1 MNKKKLLAILLSGA
15 MALSLAACGSDTSND
30 TTTDTSGDGA
40 ATAGNYTVGICQQM
54 QHAALDEATQGF
66 QDKLTELVTAAGG
79 TVEFDPQNASGESS
93 NAATIINGFVSSGVD
108 LIMANGTTS
117 LQAAQAGT
125 TDIPIL
131 GTSITDYATALQ
143 MENWT
148 GTSGTNISGTTDLA
162 PLEDQAQM
170 LLDLFPDA
178 QNVGLLYCSAEPNSV
193 YQVNI
198 VREYLEGQ
206 GLTCTDYTVDD
217 YVFASD
223 YSGSQQ
229 AVSAYVK
236 TLAKTDADAAGPL
249 AGHLRAAAAAT
260 DDASRADEL
269 SQAASI
275 CQDTSAAIDGLA
287 LPGAADI
294 TGASADDIL
303 EHLTEGRDAT
313 RRRWDKLAQ
322 LVAVLASPEGHTS
335 SELSDLDNDAGDVTD
350 PAIDLTRALAT
361 SASDK

>member
-1 MNKKKLLAILLSGA
+1 MDENSTQQPADAPQPAPAQTPQPQPSPASAPQPAPAPQPQPSVIESASATTSSDNHAGAAPYVIVAAALAVLVA
-15 MALSLAACGSDTSND
+15 FSLALANLVSAVGEGIGGAYDEDSYDSFD
-30 TTTDTSGDGA
+30 YDGL
-40 ATAGNYTVGICQQM
+40 
-54 QHAALDEATQGF
+54 LD
-66 QDKLTELVTAAGG
+66 DLDDL
-79 TVEFDPQNASGESS
+79 DPQGSTGH
-93 NAATIINGFVSSGVD
+93 D
-108 LIMANGTTS
+108 L
-117 LQAAQAGT
+117 
-125 TDIPIL
+125 
-131 GTSITDYATALQ
+131 TA
-143 MENWT
+143 
-148 GTSGTNISGTTDLA
+148 D
-162 PLEDQAQM
+162 
-170 LLDLFPDA
+170 
-178 QNVGLLYCSAEPNSV
+178 NVFDVE
-193 YQVNI
+193 
-198 VREYLEGQ
+198 
-206 GLTCTDYTVDD
+206 LTCTDYTVDD

-236 TLAKTDADAAGPL
+236 ALAKTDADAAGQL

-294 TGASADDIL
+294 TGGSADDIL
-303 EHLTEGRDAT
+303 EHLTEGRDAP

>member
-1 MNKKKLLAILLSGA
+1 MDENSTQQPADAPQPAPAQTPQPQPSPASAPQPAPASQPQPSVIESASATTSSDNHAGA
-15 MALSLAACGSDTSND
+15 VPYVIVA
-30 TTTDTSGDGA
+30 
-40 ATAGNYTVGICQQM
+40 
-54 QHAALDEATQGF
+54 AALAVLVA
-66 QDKLTELVTAAGG
+66 LTLALANLVTAVGEGIGDAYD
-79 TVEFDPQNASGESS
+79 EDSYDSFDYDSLLDDLDDLDPQGSTGH
-93 NAATIINGFVSSGVD
+93 D
-108 LIMANGTTS
+108 L
-117 LQAAQAGT
+117 
-125 TDIPIL
+125 
-131 GTSITDYATALQ
+131 TA
-143 MENWT
+143 
-148 GTSGTNISGTTDLA
+148 D
-162 PLEDQAQM
+162 
-170 LLDLFPDA
+170 
-178 QNVGLLYCSAEPNSV
+178 NVFDVE
-193 YQVNI
+193 
-198 VREYLEGQ
+198 
-206 GLTCTDYTVDD
+206 LTCTDYTVDD

-229 AVSAYVK
+229 AVSTYVK
-236 TLAKTDADAAGPL
+236 ALAKTDADAAGQL

-275 CQDTSAAIDGLA
+275 CQDTSAAIDGLT

-294 TGASADDIL
+294 TGGSAA
-303 EHLTEGRDAT
+303 EGRDAT

>member
-1 MNKKKLLAILLSGA
+1 MDENSMQQPADAPQPTTQPAPAQTPQPQPSPASAPQSAPAPQPQPSVIESASATTSSDNHAGAAPYVIVAAALAVLV
-15 MALSLAACGSDTSND
+15 ALSLALANLVSAVGEGI
-30 TTTDTSGDGA
+30 GDDAYDEDYYDSFDYDGF
-40 ATAGNYTVGICQQM
+40 
-54 QHAALDEATQGF
+54 LD
-66 QDKLTELVTAAGG
+66 DLDDL
-79 TVEFDPQNASGESS
+79 DPQGSTGH
-93 NAATIINGFVSSGVD
+93 D
-108 LIMANGTTS
+108 L
-117 LQAAQAGT
+117 
-125 TDIPIL
+125 
-131 GTSITDYATALQ
+131 TA
-143 MENWT
+143 
-148 GTSGTNISGTTDLA
+148 D
-162 PLEDQAQM
+162 
-170 LLDLFPDA
+170 
-178 QNVGLLYCSAEPNSV
+178 NVFDVE
-193 YQVNI
+193 
-198 VREYLEGQ
+198 
-206 GLTCTDYTVDD
+206 LTCTDYTVDD

-229 AVSAYVK
+229 AVSVYVK
-236 TLAKTDADAAGPL
+236 ALAKTDADAAGQL

-294 TGASADDIL
+294 TGGSADDIL

>member
-1 MNKKKLLAILLSGA
+1 MDENSMQQPADAPQPTTQPAPAQTPQPQPSPASAPQPAPAPQPQPSVIESASATTSSDNHAGAAPYVIVAAVLAVLV
-15 MALSLAACGSDTSND
+15 ALSLALANLVSAVGEGI
-30 TTTDTSGDGA
+30 GDAYDEDYYDSFDYDGL
-40 ATAGNYTVGICQQM
+40 
-54 QHAALDEATQGF
+54 LD
-66 QDKLTELVTAAGG
+66 DL
-79 TVEFDPQNASGESS
+79 DPQGSTGH
-93 NAATIINGFVSSGVD
+93 D
-108 LIMANGTTS
+108 L
-117 LQAAQAGT
+117 
-125 TDIPIL
+125 
-131 GTSITDYATALQ
+131 TA
-143 MENWT
+143 
-148 GTSGTNISGTTDLA
+148 D
-162 PLEDQAQM
+162 
-170 LLDLFPDA
+170 
-178 QNVGLLYCSAEPNSV
+178 NVFDVE
-193 YQVNI
+193 
-198 VREYLEGQ
+198 
-206 GLTCTDYTVDD
+206 LTCTDYTVDD

-236 TLAKTDADAAGPL
+236 ALAKTDADAAGQL

-275 CQDTSAAIDGLA
+275 CQDTSAAIDGLT

-294 TGASADDIL
+294 TGGSADDIL

-313 RRRWDKLAQ
+313 SRRWDKLAQ

>member
-1 MNKKKLLAILLSGA
+1 MNENSTQQPADAPQPTPQPAPAQTPQPQPSPASAPQPAPAPQPQPSVIESA
-15 MALSLAACGSDTSND
+15 SATTSPDNHAGVAPD
-30 TTTDTSGDGA
+30 GRRTTTHTVLVALTLALANLVSAVGEGIGDAYDEDHYDSFDYDGL
-40 ATAGNYTVGICQQM
+40 
-54 QHAALDEATQGF
+54 LDDLDG
-66 QDKLTELVTAAGG
+66 L
-79 TVEFDPQNASGESS
+79 DPQGSTGH
-93 NAATIINGFVSSGVD
+93 D
-108 LIMANGTTS
+108 L
-117 LQAAQAGT
+117 
-125 TDIPIL
+125 
-131 GTSITDYATALQ
+131 TA
-143 MENWT
+143 
-148 GTSGTNISGTTDLA
+148 D
-162 PLEDQAQM
+162 
-170 LLDLFPDA
+170 
-178 QNVGLLYCSAEPNSV
+178 NVFDVE
-193 YQVNI
+193 
-198 VREYLEGQ
+198 
-206 GLTCTDYTVDD
+206 LTCTDYTVDD

-229 AVSAYVK
+229 TVSTYVK
-236 TLAKTDADAAGPL
+236 ALAKTDADAAGQL

-275 CQDTSAAIDGLA
+275 CQDASAAIDGLA

-294 TGASADDIL
+294 TGGSADDIL

-335 SELSDLDNDAGDVTD
+335 SELSDLDNDAGNVTD

>member
-1 MNKKKLLAILLSGA
+1 MDENSTQQPADAPQPTTRPAPAQTPQPQPSPASAPQPAPAPQPQPSVIESASATTSSDNHAGAMPYVIVAATLAVL
-15 MALSLAACGSDTSND
+15 MALSLALANLVSAVGEGI
-30 TTTDTSGDGA
+30 GDAYDEDYYDSFDYDGLLED
-40 ATAGNYTVGICQQM
+40 
-54 QHAALDEATQGF
+54 LD
-66 QDKLTELVTAAGG
+66 DL
-79 TVEFDPQNASGESS
+79 DPQGSTGH
-93 NAATIINGFVSSGVD
+93 D
-108 LIMANGTTS
+108 LTADNVF
-117 LQAAQAGT
+117 
-125 TDIPIL
+125 DI
-131 GTSITDYATALQ
+131 
-143 MENWT
+143 E
-148 GTSGTNISGTTDLA
+148 
-162 PLEDQAQM
+162 
-170 LLDLFPDA
+170 
-178 QNVGLLYCSAEPNSV
+178 
-193 YQVNI
+193 
-198 VREYLEGQ
+198 
-206 GLTCTDYTVDD
+206 LTCTDYTVDD

-236 TLAKTDADAAGPL
+236 ALAKTDADAAGQL

-275 CQDTSAAIDGLA
+275 CQDASAAIDGLT

-294 TGASADDIL
+294 TGDSADDIL

>member
-1 MNKKKLLAILLSGA
+1 MNKKKLLAVLLSGA

-143 MENWT
+143 MENWS

-206 GLTCTDYTVDD
+206 GLTCTDYTFSDSND
-217 YVFASD
+217 LASVTQTACASSD
-223 YSGSQQ
+223 VIYIP
-229 AVSAYVK
+229 
-236 TLAKTDADAAGPL
+236 TDN
-249 AGHLRAAAAAT
+249 T
-260 DDASRADEL
+260 
-269 SQAASI
+269 AASYASTI
-275 CQDTSAAIDGLA
+275 HNVVVPAGV
-287 LPGAADI
+287 PVI
-294 TGASADDIL
+294 TGDTGICS
-303 EHLTEGRDAT
+303 GCG
-313 RRRWDKLAQ
+313 
-322 LVAVLASPEGHTS
+322 VAVLGIDYYELGQITGEMAYEILVEG
-335 SELSDLDNDAGDVTD
+335 AD
-350 PAIDLTRALAT
+350 PATMEVRSAPTPTKMYNPSICEELGITPPEDYTALE
-361 SASDK
+361 S

>member
-1 MNKKKLLAILLSGA
+1 MDENNTQQPADAPQPAPAQTPQPQPSPASAPQPAPAPQPQPSVIESA
-15 MALSLAACGSDTSND
+15 SATTSSDNHA
-30 TTTDTSGDGA
+30 GA
-40 ATAGNYTVGICQQM
+40 APYVIVA
-54 QHAALDEATQGF
+54 AALTVLVALTLALANLVSAVGEGIGDAYDEDYYDSFDYDGLL
-66 QDKLTELVTAAGG
+66 DDLDDL
-79 TVEFDPQNASGESS
+79 DPQGSTGH
-93 NAATIINGFVSSGVD
+93 D
-108 LIMANGTTS
+108 L
-117 LQAAQAGT
+117 
-125 TDIPIL
+125 
-131 GTSITDYATALQ
+131 TA
-143 MENWT
+143 
-148 GTSGTNISGTTDLA
+148 D
-162 PLEDQAQM
+162 
-170 LLDLFPDA
+170 
-178 QNVGLLYCSAEPNSV
+178 NVFDVE
-193 YQVNI
+193 
-198 VREYLEGQ
+198 
-206 GLTCTDYTVDD
+206 LTCTDYTVDD

-236 TLAKTDADAAGPL
+236 ALAKTDADAAGQL

-294 TGASADDIL
+294 TGGSADDIL
-303 EHLTEGRDAT
+303 EHLTDGRDAT
-313 RRRWDKLAQ
+313 RRRWDNLAQ

>member
-1 MNKKKLLAILLSGA
+1 MDENSTQQPADAPQPTTQPAPAQTPQPQPSPASAPQPAPAPQPQPSVIESASATTSSDNHAGA
-15 MALSLAACGSDTSND
+15 MPYVIVA
-30 TTTDTSGDGA
+30 
-40 ATAGNYTVGICQQM
+40 
-54 QHAALDEATQGF
+54 AALAVLVALTLALANLVSAVGEGIGDAYDEDSYDGF
-66 QDKLTELVTAAGG
+66 DYDGLLDDLDDL
-79 TVEFDPQNASGESS
+79 DPQGSTGH
-93 NAATIINGFVSSGVD
+93 D
-108 LIMANGTTS
+108 L
-117 LQAAQAGT
+117 
-125 TDIPIL
+125 
-131 GTSITDYATALQ
+131 TA
-143 MENWT
+143 
-148 GTSGTNISGTTDLA
+148 D
-162 PLEDQAQM
+162 
-170 LLDLFPDA
+170 
-178 QNVGLLYCSAEPNSV
+178 NVFDVE
-193 YQVNI
+193 
-198 VREYLEGQ
+198 
-206 GLTCTDYTVDD
+206 LTCTDYTVDD

-236 TLAKTDADAAGPL
+236 TLAKTDADAAGQL

-294 TGASADDIL
+294 TGGSADDIL

-313 RRRWDKLAQ
+313 RRRWDNLAQ
-322 LVAVLASPEGHTS
+322 LVAVLTSPEGHTS

>member
-1 MNKKKLLAILLSGA
+1 MDENSTQQPADAPQPTPQPAPAQTPQPQPSPASAPQPAPTPQPQPSVIESA
-15 MALSLAACGSDTSND
+15 SATTSSDNHA
-30 TTTDTSGDGA
+30 GA
-40 ATAGNYTVGICQQM
+40 APYVIVA
-54 QHAALDEATQGF
+54 AALAVLVALTLALANLVSAVGEGIGDAYDEDSYDSFDYDGLL
-66 QDKLTELVTAAGG
+66 DDLDDL
-79 TVEFDPQNASGESS
+79 DPQGSTGH
-93 NAATIINGFVSSGVD
+93 D
-108 LIMANGTTS
+108 L
-117 LQAAQAGT
+117 
-125 TDIPIL
+125 
-131 GTSITDYATALQ
+131 TA
-143 MENWT
+143 
-148 GTSGTNISGTTDLA
+148 D
-162 PLEDQAQM
+162 
-170 LLDLFPDA
+170 
-178 QNVGLLYCSAEPNSV
+178 NVFDVE
-193 YQVNI
+193 
-198 VREYLEGQ
+198 
-206 GLTCTDYTVDD
+206 LTCTDYTVDG

-236 TLAKTDADAAGPL
+236 ALAKTDADAAGQL

-287 LPGAADI
+287 LPSAADI
-294 TGASADDIL
+294 TGGSADDIL

>member
-1 MNKKKLLAILLSGA
+1 MDENSTQQPASAQTPQPQPSPASAPQPAPASQPQPSVIESASATTSSDNHAGA
-15 MALSLAACGSDTSND
+15 MPYVIVA
-30 TTTDTSGDGA
+30 
-40 ATAGNYTVGICQQM
+40 
-54 QHAALDEATQGF
+54 AALAVLVALTLALANLVSAVGEGIGDAYDEDYYDSFDYDGLL
-66 QDKLTELVTAAGG
+66 DDLDDL
-79 TVEFDPQNASGESS
+79 DPQGSTGH
-93 NAATIINGFVSSGVD
+93 D
-108 LIMANGTTS
+108 L
-117 LQAAQAGT
+117 
-125 TDIPIL
+125 
-131 GTSITDYATALQ
+131 TA
-143 MENWT
+143 
-148 GTSGTNISGTTDLA
+148 D
-162 PLEDQAQM
+162 
-170 LLDLFPDA
+170 
-178 QNVGLLYCSAEPNSV
+178 NVFDVE
-193 YQVNI
+193 
-198 VREYLEGQ
+198 
-206 GLTCTDYTVDD
+206 LTCTDYTVDD

-236 TLAKTDADAAGPL
+236 ALAKTDADAAGQL

-294 TGASADDIL
+294 TGGSADDIL

-313 RRRWDKLAQ
+313 RRRWDNLAQ

>member
-1 MNKKKLLAILLSGA
+1 MDENSTQQPADAPQPTPQPAPAQTPQPQPSPASAPQSAPAPQPQPSVIESASATTSSDNHAGAAPYVIVAAALAVLV
-15 MALSLAACGSDTSND
+15 ALSLALANLVSAVGEGI
-30 TTTDTSGDGA
+30 GDAYNEDYYDSFG
-40 ATAGNYTVGICQQM
+40 YDSL
-54 QHAALDEATQGF
+54 LD
-66 QDKLTELVTAAGG
+66 DLDDL
-79 TVEFDPQNASGESS
+79 DPQES
-93 NAATIINGFVSSGVD
+93 TRYD
-108 LIMANGTTS
+108 L
-117 LQAAQAGT
+117 
-125 TDIPIL
+125 
-131 GTSITDYATALQ
+131 TA
-143 MENWT
+143 
-148 GTSGTNISGTTDLA
+148 D
-162 PLEDQAQM
+162 
-170 LLDLFPDA
+170 
-178 QNVGLLYCSAEPNSV
+178 NVFDVE
-193 YQVNI
+193 
-198 VREYLEGQ
+198 
-206 GLTCTDYTVDD
+206 LTCTDYTVDD

-236 TLAKTDADAAGPL
+236 ALAKTDADAAGQL

-294 TGASADDIL
+294 TGGSADDIL

>member
-1 MNKKKLLAILLSGA
+1 MDENSTQQPADAPQPAPAQTPQPQPSPASAPQPAPAPQPQPSVIESA
-15 MALSLAACGSDTSND
+15 SATTSSDNHA
-30 TTTDTSGDGA
+30 GA
-40 ATAGNYTVGICQQM
+40 APYVIVA
-54 QHAALDEATQGF
+54 AALTVLVALTLALANLVSAVGEGIGDAYDEDYYDSFDYDGLL
-66 QDKLTELVTAAGG
+66 DDLDDL
-79 TVEFDPQNASGESS
+79 DPQGSTGH
-93 NAATIINGFVSSGVD
+93 D
-108 LIMANGTTS
+108 L
-117 LQAAQAGT
+117 
-125 TDIPIL
+125 
-131 GTSITDYATALQ
+131 TA
-143 MENWT
+143 
-148 GTSGTNISGTTDLA
+148 D
-162 PLEDQAQM
+162 
-170 LLDLFPDA
+170 
-178 QNVGLLYCSAEPNSV
+178 NVFDVE
-193 YQVNI
+193 
-198 VREYLEGQ
+198 
-206 GLTCTDYTVDD
+206 LTCTDYTVDD

-236 TLAKTDADAAGPL
+236 ALAKTDADAAGQL

-294 TGASADDIL
+294 TGGSADDIL
-303 EHLTEGRDAT
+303 EHLTDGRDAT
-313 RRRWDKLAQ
+313 RRRWDNLAQ

>member
-1 MNKKKLLAILLSGA
+1 MDENSTQQPADAPQPTPQPAPAQTPQPKPSPASAPQPSVIESASATTSSDNHAGA
-15 MALSLAACGSDTSND
+15 TPYVIVA
-30 TTTDTSGDGA
+30 
-40 ATAGNYTVGICQQM
+40 
-54 QHAALDEATQGF
+54 AALAV
-66 QDKLTELVTAAGG
+66 LVTLTLALANLVSAVGEG
-79 TVEFDPQNASGESS
+79 IGDAYDEDSYDSFDYDGLLDDLDDLDPQGSTGH
-93 NAATIINGFVSSGVD
+93 D
-108 LIMANGTTS
+108 L
-117 LQAAQAGT
+117 
-125 TDIPIL
+125 
-131 GTSITDYATALQ
+131 TA
-143 MENWT
+143 
-148 GTSGTNISGTTDLA
+148 D
-162 PLEDQAQM
+162 
-170 LLDLFPDA
+170 
-178 QNVGLLYCSAEPNSV
+178 NVFDVE
-193 YQVNI
+193 
-198 VREYLEGQ
+198 
-206 GLTCTDYTVDD
+206 LTCTDYTVDD

-236 TLAKTDADAAGPL
+236 ALAKTDADAAGQL

-294 TGASADDIL
+294 TGGSADDIL

-322 LVAVLASPEGHTS
+322 LVAILASPEGHTS
-335 SELSDLDNDAGDVTD
+335 SELFDLDNDAGDVTD

>member
-1 MNKKKLLAILLSGA
+1 MDDNSTQQPADAPQPTPQPAPAQTPQPQPSPASAPQPAPAPQPQPSVIESASATTSSDNHAGA
-15 MALSLAACGSDTSND
+15 MPYVIVAAALAVLVALSLALANLVSAVGESI
-30 TTTDTSGDGA
+30 GDAYDEDSYDSFDYDGL
-40 ATAGNYTVGICQQM
+40 
-54 QHAALDEATQGF
+54 LD
-66 QDKLTELVTAAGG
+66 DLDDL
-79 TVEFDPQNASGESS
+79 DPQGSTGH
-93 NAATIINGFVSSGVD
+93 D
-108 LIMANGTTS
+108 L
-117 LQAAQAGT
+117 
-125 TDIPIL
+125 
-131 GTSITDYATALQ
+131 TA
-143 MENWT
+143 
-148 GTSGTNISGTTDLA
+148 D
-162 PLEDQAQM
+162 
-170 LLDLFPDA
+170 
-178 QNVGLLYCSAEPNSV
+178 NVFDVE
-193 YQVNI
+193 
-198 VREYLEGQ
+198 
-206 GLTCTDYTVDD
+206 LTCTDYTVDD

-236 TLAKTDADAAGPL
+236 ALAKTDADAAGQL

-294 TGASADDIL
+294 TGGSADDIL

>member
-1 MNKKKLLAILLSGA
+1 MDENSTQQPADAPQPAPAQTPQPQPSPASAPQPAPAPQPQPSVIESA
-15 MALSLAACGSDTSND
+15 SATTSSDNHA
-30 TTTDTSGDGA
+30 GA
-40 ATAGNYTVGICQQM
+40 APYVIVA
-54 QHAALDEATQGF
+54 AALAVLVALTLALANLVSAVGEGIGDAYDEDYYDSF
-66 QDKLTELVTAAGG
+66 DYDSLLDDLDDL
-79 TVEFDPQNASGESS
+79 DPQGSTGH
-93 NAATIINGFVSSGVD
+93 D
-108 LIMANGTTS
+108 L
-117 LQAAQAGT
+117 
-125 TDIPIL
+125 
-131 GTSITDYATALQ
+131 TA
-143 MENWT
+143 
-148 GTSGTNISGTTDLA
+148 D
-162 PLEDQAQM
+162 
-170 LLDLFPDA
+170 
-178 QNVGLLYCSAEPNSV
+178 NVFDVE
-193 YQVNI
+193 
-198 VREYLEGQ
+198 
-206 GLTCTDYTVDD
+206 LTCTDYTVDD

-236 TLAKTDADAAGPL
+236 ALAKTDADAAGQL

-260 DDASRADEL
+260 DDASRTDEL

-275 CQDTSAAIDGLA
+275 CQDTSTAIDGLA

-294 TGASADDIL
+294 TGGSADDIL

-313 RRRWDKLAQ
+313 SRRWDKLAQ

>member
-1 MNKKKLLAILLSGA
+1 MDENSTQQPADAPQPAPAQTPQPQPSPASAPQPAPAPQPQPSVIESA
-15 MALSLAACGSDTSND
+15 SATTSSDNHA
-30 TTTDTSGDGA
+30 GA
-40 ATAGNYTVGICQQM
+40 APYVIVA
-54 QHAALDEATQGF
+54 AALAVLVALTLALANLVSAVGEGIGDAYDEDYYDSF
-66 QDKLTELVTAAGG
+66 DYDSLLDDLDDL
-79 TVEFDPQNASGESS
+79 DPQGSTGH
-93 NAATIINGFVSSGVD
+93 D
-108 LIMANGTTS
+108 L
-117 LQAAQAGT
+117 
-125 TDIPIL
+125 
-131 GTSITDYATALQ
+131 TA
-143 MENWT
+143 
-148 GTSGTNISGTTDLA
+148 D
-162 PLEDQAQM
+162 
-170 LLDLFPDA
+170 
-178 QNVGLLYCSAEPNSV
+178 NVFDVE
-193 YQVNI
+193 
-198 VREYLEGQ
+198 
-206 GLTCTDYTVDD
+206 LTCTDYTVDD

-236 TLAKTDADAAGPL
+236 ALAKTDADAAGQL

-260 DDASRADEL
+260 DDASRTDEL

-275 CQDTSAAIDGLA
+275 CQDTSTAIDGLA

-294 TGASADDIL
+294 TGGSADDIL

>member
-1 MNKKKLLAILLSGA
+1 MDENSTQQPADAPQPTPQPASAQTPQPQPSPASAPQPAPASQPQPSVIESASATTSSDNHAGA
-15 MALSLAACGSDTSND
+15 MPYVIVA
-30 TTTDTSGDGA
+30 
-40 ATAGNYTVGICQQM
+40 
-54 QHAALDEATQGF
+54 AALAV
-66 QDKLTELVTAAGG
+66 LVTLTLALANLVSAVGEG
-79 TVEFDPQNASGESS
+79 IGDAYDEDYYDSFDYDGLLDDLDPQGSTGH
-93 NAATIINGFVSSGVD
+93 D
-108 LIMANGTTS
+108 L
-117 LQAAQAGT
+117 
-125 TDIPIL
+125 
-131 GTSITDYATALQ
+131 TA
-143 MENWT
+143 
-148 GTSGTNISGTTDLA
+148 D
-162 PLEDQAQM
+162 
-170 LLDLFPDA
+170 
-178 QNVGLLYCSAEPNSV
+178 NVFDVE
-193 YQVNI
+193 
-198 VREYLEGQ
+198 
-206 GLTCTDYTVDD
+206 LTCTDYTVDD

-236 TLAKTDADAAGPL
+236 ALAKTDADAAGQL

-269 SQAASI
+269 SQAVSI

-294 TGASADDIL
+294 TGGSADDIL

-313 RRRWDKLAQ
+313 RRRWDNLAQ

>member
-1 MNKKKLLAILLSGA
+1 MDENSTQQPADAPQPTPQPAPAQTPQPQPSPASAPQPAPAPQPQPSVIESASATTSPDNHAGVTPYVIVAAVLAVLV
-15 MALSLAACGSDTSND
+15 ALSLALANLVSAVGEGI
-30 TTTDTSGDGA
+30 GDAYDEDYYDGF
-40 ATAGNYTVGICQQM
+40 GYDDL
-54 QHAALDEATQGF
+54 LD
-66 QDKLTELVTAAGG
+66 DL
-79 TVEFDPQNASGESS
+79 DPQGSTGH
-93 NAATIINGFVSSGVD
+93 D
-108 LIMANGTTS
+108 L
-117 LQAAQAGT
+117 
-125 TDIPIL
+125 
-131 GTSITDYATALQ
+131 TA
-143 MENWT
+143 
-148 GTSGTNISGTTDLA
+148 D
-162 PLEDQAQM
+162 
-170 LLDLFPDA
+170 
-178 QNVGLLYCSAEPNSV
+178 NVFDVE
-193 YQVNI
+193 
-198 VREYLEGQ
+198 
-206 GLTCTDYTVDD
+206 LTCTDYTVDD

-236 TLAKTDADAAGPL
+236 TLAKTDADAAGQL

-294 TGASADDIL
+294 TGGSADDIL

>member
-1 MNKKKLLAILLSGA
+1 MDENSTQQPADAPLPTPQPAPAQTPQPQPSPASAPQPSVIESASATTSSDNHAGAAPYVIVAAVLAVLV
-15 MALSLAACGSDTSND
+15 ALSLALANLVSAVGEGI
-30 TTTDTSGDGA
+30 GDAYDEDSYDSFDYDGL
-40 ATAGNYTVGICQQM
+40 
-54 QHAALDEATQGF
+54 LD
-66 QDKLTELVTAAGG
+66 DL
-79 TVEFDPQNASGESS
+79 DPQGSTGH
-93 NAATIINGFVSSGVD
+93 D
-108 LIMANGTTS
+108 L
-117 LQAAQAGT
+117 
-125 TDIPIL
+125 
-131 GTSITDYATALQ
+131 TA
-143 MENWT
+143 
-148 GTSGTNISGTTDLA
+148 D
-162 PLEDQAQM
+162 
-170 LLDLFPDA
+170 
-178 QNVGLLYCSAEPNSV
+178 NVFDVE
-193 YQVNI
+193 
-198 VREYLEGQ
+198 
-206 GLTCTDYTVDD
+206 LTCTDYTVDD

-236 TLAKTDADAAGPL
+236 ALAKTDADAAGQL

-294 TGASADDIL
+294 TGGSADDIL

>member
-1 MNKKKLLAILLSGA
+1 MDENSTQQPADAPQPAPAQTPQPQPSPASAPQPAPAPQPQPSVIESASATTSSDNHAGAAPYVIVAAALAVLVA
-15 MALSLAACGSDTSND
+15 FSLALANLVSAVGEGIGGAYDEDSYDSFD
-30 TTTDTSGDGA
+30 YDGL
-40 ATAGNYTVGICQQM
+40 
-54 QHAALDEATQGF
+54 LD
-66 QDKLTELVTAAGG
+66 DLDDL
-79 TVEFDPQNASGESS
+79 DPQGSTGH
-93 NAATIINGFVSSGVD
+93 D
-108 LIMANGTTS
+108 L
-117 LQAAQAGT
+117 
-125 TDIPIL
+125 
-131 GTSITDYATALQ
+131 TA
-143 MENWT
+143 
-148 GTSGTNISGTTDLA
+148 D
-162 PLEDQAQM
+162 
-170 LLDLFPDA
+170 
-178 QNVGLLYCSAEPNSV
+178 NVFDVE
-193 YQVNI
+193 
-198 VREYLEGQ
+198 
-206 GLTCTDYTVDD
+206 LTCTDYTVDD

-236 TLAKTDADAAGPL
+236 ALAKTDADAAGQL

-294 TGASADDIL
+294 TGGSADDIL

-313 RRRWDKLAQ
+313 RRRWDNLAQ